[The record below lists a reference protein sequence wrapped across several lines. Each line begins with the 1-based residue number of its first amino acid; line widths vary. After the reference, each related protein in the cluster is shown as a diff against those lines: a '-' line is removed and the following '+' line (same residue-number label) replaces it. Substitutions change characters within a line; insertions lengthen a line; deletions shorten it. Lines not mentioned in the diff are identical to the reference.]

1 MISTSNQCKAR
12 LRRLLC
18 HLLSWAWALLL
29 ILSWCKGTL
38 GRFRIAQFGQFF
50 EKVFLTEICHF
61 WTVCSGQYYF
71 GSNYG
76 LPSAGFGRLECH
88 IPLTLQGEW
97 FSREQGENVIT
108 NIESNFVSTYGNCI
122 TMQQTLNDNFTIITE
137 KK

>member
-1 MISTSNQCKAR
+1 MISTNNLCKAR

-18 HLLSWAWALLL
+18 HLLSWTFALLL
-29 ILSWCKGTL
+29 IFSWCKGEHDCNHLKDKT
-38 GRFRIAQFGQFF
+38 FFIIAIFHTIG
-50 EKVFLTEICHF
+50 
-61 WTVCSGQYYF
+61 CSGQYYF

-76 LPSAGFGRLECH
+76 LPTGGYGRPECH

-108 NIESNFVSTYGNCI
+108 TIESDYLSTYGNCI
-122 TMQQTLNDNFTIITE
+122 TIQQTLNDNFTIITE